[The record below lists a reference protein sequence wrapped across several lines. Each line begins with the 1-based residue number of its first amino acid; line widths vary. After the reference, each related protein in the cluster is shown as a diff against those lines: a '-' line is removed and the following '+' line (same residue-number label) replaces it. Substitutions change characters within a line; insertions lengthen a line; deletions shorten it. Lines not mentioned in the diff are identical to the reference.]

1 MVVRAERVK
10 WKQNYPS
17 EIKSIPIL
25 AAIMRIVLDLAR
37 LMTQYID
44 RKTAQI
50 VASNKSIYYNDSEME
65 WFDKAELD
73 SK

>member
-1 MVVRAERVK
+1 MKKELYFR
-10 WKQNYPS
+10 
-17 EIKSIPIL
+17 IKFNPYIGSYYEDCIGFSKTDD
-25 AAIMRIVLDLAR
+25 A
-37 LMTQYID
+37 QYID

-50 VASNKSIYYNDSEME
+50 VASNIIITIPEME